1 MAGNDPFAEP
11 GDDGERTVIRPNPGG
26 RRPAGG
32 VASPSPFGEPQ
43 RPAAGGG
50 GYGTSADAFGVPQ
63 QPRPVT
69 ESPLGTAPDAQIA
82 MTGMNTLIACA
93 APLFA
98 LISRIR
104 NRAQHVDPD
113 KLRQAVVAEVRAFES
128 RALQAQLDPQMVKVA
143 RYALCSTLDDVILN
157 TPWGSQ
163 SNWALQS
170 MVSTFHR
177 ENVGGD
183 RFYDLL
189 ARLEQ
194 DPGNNIDILEFLYT
208 CLSLGFEGRLRVE
221 DRGTDKHLQ
230 IRNSLSRI
238 IRGQRGTPERDLSPH
253 WKGADQPYKPRSIW
267 KPVWLSVGVSGILL
281 ASIYSSLAFLLSRE
295 AGPVLGAVTT
305 AAPATIATLARIAP
319 PPEPPPPPESIVIP
333 EPGDEPAAAVQTVA
347 EFLKPEIEAK
357 KVEVTETP
365 AEVTVRLLGAGLF
378 KSGSDQLQDGLDTV
392 VGRIAEAL
400 RETKGPILVV
410 GYSDSSPL
418 GRNSRFKD
426 NKDLSAA
433 RAKTVRNL
441 LTKLLGD
448 ESRITAEGRGE
459 ADPIA
464 PNDTPEGRALNRRVE
479 VLLVKQE

>member
-26 RRPAGG
+26 RRPNGG
-32 VASPSPFGEPQ
+32 GAAPSPFGEPA
-43 RPAAGGG
+43 RPGPSGGFG
-50 GYGTSADAFGVPQ
+50 SSVDAFGVPQ
-63 QPRPVT
+63 QAKPAT

-82 MTGMNTLIACA
+82 MTGMNTLVACA

-113 KLRQAVVAEVRAFES
+113 RLRQAVVAEVRAFES
-128 RALQAQLDPQMVKVA
+128 RALQAQIDPQMVKVA
-143 RYALCSTLDDVILN
+143 RYALCSTLDDVVLN
-157 TPWGSQ
+157 TPWGGQ

-194 DPGNNIDILEFLYT
+194 DPANNTDILEFLYT

-230 IRNSLSRI
+230 IRNSLARI
-238 IRGQRGTPERDLSPH
+238 IRGQRGAPERDLSPH
-253 WKGADQPYKPRSIW
+253 WKGADQPYKPRSMW
-267 KPVWLSVGVSGILL
+267 KPVWLALAVSGILL
-281 ASIYSSLAFLLSRE
+281 ASIYSSLAFLLSRD
-295 AGPVLGAVTT
+295 AGPVLGAVQT
-305 AAPATIATLARIAP
+305 AAPATVARLDRPA
-319 PPEPPPPPESIVIP
+319 PPPPPPPPSEPIVEP
-333 EPGDEPAAAVQTVA
+333 EPGDPAAPLAPTVSQ
-347 EFLKPEIEAK
+347 FLAPEIEAK
-357 KVEVTETP
+357 KVEVTETNT
-365 AEVTVRLLGAGLF
+365 EVVVRILGAGLF
-378 KSGSDQLQDGLDTV
+378 KAGSDQLEDGLAGV
-392 VGRIAEAL
+392 VDRIAEAL
-400 RETKGPILVV
+400 AEVKGPILVV
-410 GYSDSSPL
+410 GHSDASRM

-433 RAKTVRNL
+433 RARTVQNL
-441 LTKLLGD
+441 LAKKLED
-448 ESRITAEGRGE
+448 TDRVSAEGRGE
-459 ADPIA
+459 AEPIA